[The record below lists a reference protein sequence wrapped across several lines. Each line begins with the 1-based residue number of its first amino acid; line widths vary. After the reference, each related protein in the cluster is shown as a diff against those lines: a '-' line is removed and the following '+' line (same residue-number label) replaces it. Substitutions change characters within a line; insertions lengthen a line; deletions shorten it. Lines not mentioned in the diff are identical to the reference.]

1 MKAYPHDLEIKL
13 GFDQIRTRLTNYC
26 LGELGISEVKQLSF
40 SANHQSIRQLL
51 KRCDEF
57 KTILEK
63 GEPFP
68 LSSYFNPTVYFDVIR
83 IEDSF
88 LEEENIQE
96 IIRALQ
102 IVIAAFKFL
111 LKEKEA
117 FPELHRLTDLVT
129 LPLALISS
137 LENKFNE
144 KGKITDNASHEL
156 ARIRKRLREEEAR
169 VRKLIDQIFR
179 DSVGQSWVP
188 EGATLTIR
196 DGRVV
201 IPVLAEHK
209 RKLRGFILD
218 ESATGQT
225 VYIEPAESMEA
236 NNEIRDLFHADRREV
251 VKILKELTTLL
262 RQNLESIKSACQF
275 LGLIDFNRAKA
286 KLAIDLEATMP
297 NVIDK
302 PDLNWMLARH
312 PLLYLSLSKGL
323 HSEKGK
329 REVIPLTIDL
339 NNHERFLL
347 VSGPNA
353 GGKSVCLKT
362 VGLIQYMIQCGL
374 LVPMYEKS
382 TVGIF
387 QNIFLDIGD
396 QQSIDND
403 LSTYSSHLKNMNFFL
418 QNASASTLVL
428 MDELGSG
435 TDPNFGGGI
444 AEAILASLLE
454 KKAWG
459 VATTHYYNLKLF
471 ASNRAKLFASNR
483 ADIRNASMQFDTRKL
498 QPLFQLEIGKPGSSF
513 ALEIARKT
521 GLPNETLE
529 KAELIIGKEL
539 TGLETLMKTV
549 AEEKQSLIKSQR
561 ELTEKENR
569 TASERDRY
577 QKLSAELEL
586 KKKEIVDRAKAEAS
600 SILKE
605 TNREIEKTIRHI
617 RENKAEKKETR
628 KVRQGLE
635 QLADKVKPVLK
646 KEISNE
652 KVKEGDKVRLIGQ
665 EVTGNLVSIKGNQA
679 IVEFGSVRS
688 TVKLNQLV
696 RSDLVEPSFVH
707 KTRAIGIDVMKKQ
720 STFDPTLDLRGKRAE
735 EVVSEL
741 ERFLDDAILLS
752 QGELKI
758 LHGKG
763 EGVLR
768 KIVREYLKKLKQVAS
783 FADEHVERG
792 GDGITVVVLK

>member
-1 MKAYPHDLEIKL
+1 MNIYPTDFENKL
-13 GFDQIRTRLTNYC
+13 GFDQIRTRLVGYC
-26 LGELGISEVKQLSF
+26 QGELGVKEVHRLTFLTNYQL
-40 SANHQSIRQLL
+40 IRILL
-51 KRCDEF
+51 KRSDEL
-57 KTILEK
+57 KAILEK
-63 GEPFP
+63 GETFP
-68 LSSYFNPTVYFDVIR
+68 LSNYADPTPYFDVIR

-96 IIRALQ
+96 IIQLLQ
-102 IVIAAFKFL
+102 SVIAVFKFFFKS
-111 LKEKEA
+111 KEEN
-117 FPELHRLTDLVT
+117 PELFRLTELVT
-129 LPLALISS
+129 LPQSLISS

-144 KGKITDNASHEL
+144 KGKIKDNASPEL
-156 ARIRKRLREEEAR
+156 ARIRKRLKEEEIR
-169 VRKLIDQIFR
+169 VRKLTDQIFR
-179 DSVGQSWVP
+179 DSIGQSWVP

-251 VKILKELTTLL
+251 VKILKELTSLL
-262 RQNLESIKSACQF
+262 RENIDAIKSSCNF

-286 KLAIDLEATMP
+286 KLALDLEAIMP
-297 NVIDK
+297 TLVDQ
-302 PDLNWMLARH
+302 PEMNWMLARH
-312 PLLYLSLSKGL
+312 PLLYLSL
-323 HSEKGK
+323 KGK
-329 REVIPLTIDL
+329 RDVVPLTIDL
-339 NNHERFLL
+339 LNDARFLL

-362 VGLIQYMIQCGL
+362 VGLIQYMVQCGL
-374 LVPMYEKS
+374 LVPLYEKS

-387 QNIFLDIGD
+387 QQILLDIGD

-418 QNASASTLVL
+418 RNALSSSLVL

-444 AEAILASLLE
+444 AEAILTSLVQ

-471 ASNRAKLFASNR
+471 ASNRT
-483 ADIRNASMQFDTRKL
+483 DIRNASMQFDTKKL

-521 GLPNETLE
+521 GLPADTIEH
-529 KAELIIGKEL
+529 AEQIIGKEL

-549 AEEKQSLIKSQR
+549 AEEKQVLIKRQR
-561 ELTEKENR
+561 ELTEKER
-569 TASERDRY
+569 RAQSERDHY
-577 QKLSAELEL
+577 QRLNLELES

-600 SILKE
+600 TLLKE

-617 RENKAEKKETR
+617 KENKAEKKETR

-635 QLADKVKPVLK
+635 ELASKVQQPIK
-646 KEISNE
+646 KDSLSVGE
-652 KVKEGDKVRLIGQ
+652 VKEGDKVRLVGQ
-665 EVTGNLVSIKGNQA
+665 EVTGTLVSIKGNQA

-688 TVKLNQLV
+688 TVKLNQLI
-696 RSDLVEPSFVH
+696 RSDLVEPSFIR
-707 KTRAIGIDVMKKQ
+707 KARSMGLDVMQRQ
-720 STFDPTLDLRGKRAE
+720 SSFDSTLDLRGKRAE
-735 EVVSEL
+735 EVVPEL

-752 QGELKI
+752 QGQLRI

-768 KIVREYLKKLKQVAS
+768 KIVREYLKKVKQVAS

>member
-1 MKAYPHDLEIKL
+1 MTIYPSDFEVKL
-13 GFDQIRTRLTNYC
+13 GFDQIRAKLVNYC
-26 LGELGISEVKQLSF
+26 LGELGVKEVSQIAF
-40 SANHQSIRQLL
+40 SKNHQTINVLL
-51 KRCDEF
+51 KRGDEA
-57 KTILEK
+57 KRILEK
-63 GEPFP
+63 GDSLP
-68 LSSYFNPTVYFDVIR
+68 LNNYLDPSTYFDVIR

-88 LEEENIQE
+88 LEEENIQD
-96 IIRALQ
+96 IILSLQ
-102 IVIAAFKFL
+102 IVIGVYKFL
-111 LKEKEA
+111 IKGKEEY
-117 FPELHRLTDLVT
+117 PELHRLTELVT
-129 LPLALISS
+129 LPASLTSS

-144 KGKITDNASHEL
+144 KGKIKDNASPEL

-169 VRKLIDQIFR
+169 VRKLTDHIFR

-209 RKLRGFILD
+209 RKLKGFILD
-218 ESATGQT
+218 ESSTGQT

-236 NNEIRDLFHADRREV
+236 NNEIRDLIHADRREV
-251 VKILKELTTLL
+251 IKILKELTSLL
-262 RQNLESIKSACQF
+262 RENLESIKSACQF
-275 LGLIDFNRAKA
+275 LALIDLNRAKA

-297 NVIDK
+297 TVVDR

-312 PLLYLSLSKGL
+312 PLLYLSL
-323 HSEKGK
+323 KGK
-329 REVIPLTIDL
+329 REIVPLTIDL
-339 NNHERFLL
+339 NGDARFLL

-362 VGLIQYMIQCGL
+362 VGLIQYMLQCGL

-387 QNIFLDIGD
+387 HGIFLDIGD

-403 LSTYSSHLKNMNFFL
+403 LSTYSSHLKNMDFFL
-418 QNASASTLVL
+418 RNASALSLVL

-444 AEAILASLLE
+444 AEAILASLLQ
-454 KKAWG
+454 KKSWG

-471 ASNRAKLFASNR
+471 SSNRT
-483 ADIRNASMQFDTRKL
+483 DIRNASMQFDTKRL
-498 QPLFQLEIGKPGSSF
+498 QPLFHLEIGKPGSSF

-521 GLPNETLE
+521 GLPSETLE
-529 KAELIIGKEL
+529 KAEQIIGKEL

-549 AEEKQSLIKSQR
+549 AEEKQMLIKRQR
-561 ELTEKENR
+561 ELAEKEKR
-569 TASERDRY
+569 AADERDRY
-577 QKLSAELEL
+577 QKLNSELES

-600 SILKE
+600 TILKE

-635 QLADKVKPVLK
+635 ELADKVKPVLK
-646 KEISNE
+646 KEISTE

-665 EVTGNLVSIKGNQA
+665 EVTGTLVTIKGDQA
-679 IVEFGSVRS
+679 VVEFGSLRS

-696 RSDLVEPSFVH
+696 RSDLVEASFVR
-707 KTRAIGIDVMKKQ
+707 KVRSMGVDVMRKQ
-720 STFDPTLDLRGKRAE
+720 STFDSTLDLRGKRAE
-735 EVVSEL
+735 EVVPEL

-768 KIVREYLKKLKQVAS
+768 KIVREYLKKVKQVAS